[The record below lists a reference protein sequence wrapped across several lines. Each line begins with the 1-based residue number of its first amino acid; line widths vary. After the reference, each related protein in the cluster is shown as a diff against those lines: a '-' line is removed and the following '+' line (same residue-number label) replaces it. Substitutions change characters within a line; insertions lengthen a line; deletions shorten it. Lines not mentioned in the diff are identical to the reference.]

1 MSGNSNVITL
11 RLSDEELAA
20 IDQRIGL
27 DGVKNR
33 RIYSVNL

>member
-1 MSGNSNVITL
+1 MSSNSNVITL

-27 DGVKNR
+27 DGVKIEA
-33 RIYSVNL
+33 IYSENL